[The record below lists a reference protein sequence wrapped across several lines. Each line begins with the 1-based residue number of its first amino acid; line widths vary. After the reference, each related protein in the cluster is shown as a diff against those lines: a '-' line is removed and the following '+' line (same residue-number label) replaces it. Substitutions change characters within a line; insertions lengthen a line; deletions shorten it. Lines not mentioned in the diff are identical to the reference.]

1 MQGVTRASSHIS
13 LGIMPDEEMEITTDL
28 AQPGFAEDIDIDI
41 DFAQP
46 DEDMELGDFDQ
57 AQDMQNFNSDARDEL
72 MAEGDDESFGMI
84 DAEDIMHNEAAA
96 AANDIEIDIGGPDD
110 GLLPEVAA
118 YEDGPDGVDE
128 LDYAEA
134 IGTEDQNVES
144 SGWFQA
150 STDQIPGTAEE
161 VQVGSFEDPAAAN
174 AVGATSAPETTTNH
188 SAEIDLVGSTIV
200 GEAEQIDEALYAAQF
215 QDTTSQDN
223 VEYGDSGT
231 YEVEQSDALETS
243 KDSSDRKHD
252 EEHNEEPGTEDQ
264 PSGEAEEARETDVLE
279 PVNQMQPEDGAD
291 GTEAD
296 LLAGDNFEEEQVAE
310 DSHSV
315 TDLNSTENHI
325 GGESYDEHAN
335 DENNAVGGNDENE
348 TSLNSPDLENELEA
362 HDDYTNADQ
371 EGSDPKETRGV
382 QDASTTYVDSIAR
395 RHEIHISYGETD
407 YGLFAKSEDDDP
419 NQYFLKDTSALEL
432 SLAEFL
438 TSLRDVVS
446 EEVSPLDELVMHVD
460 GLGLEFSE
468 VRTSDPIYQVWIDN

>member
-41 DFAQP
+41 DFAQL

-118 YEDGPDGVDE
+118 YEGGPDGVDE

-144 SGWFQA
+144 GGWFQA

-174 AVGATSAPETTTNH
+174 AVGATSAPETTTNP

-231 YEVEQSDALETS
+231 YEVEHSDALETS

-264 PSGEAEEARETDVLE
+264 PGGEAEEARETDVLE
-279 PVNQMQPEDGAD
+279 PVKQMQPEDGAD

-310 DSHSV
+310 DSHFV

-335 DENNAVGGNDENE
+335 DENNPVGGNDENE
-348 TSLNSPDLENELEA
+348 TSLNSPDLENGLEA
-362 HDDYTNADQ
+362 HGDYANADQ

-382 QDASTTYVDSIAR
+382 QDASTTYVDSIAG

-468 VRTSDPIYQVWIDN
+468 VRTFDPIYQVWTDN